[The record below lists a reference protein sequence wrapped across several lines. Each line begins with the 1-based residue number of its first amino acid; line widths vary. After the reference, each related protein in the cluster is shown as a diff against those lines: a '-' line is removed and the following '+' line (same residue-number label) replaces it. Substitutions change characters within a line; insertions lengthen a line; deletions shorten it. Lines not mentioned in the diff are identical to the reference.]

1 MKIALISD
9 IHEDYNNLIRVAR
22 LIEKHHCHEVLCL
35 GDIVGFSVPWYTYYD
50 SRNASLCVRW
60 VKENCRFAIAGNHDL
75 YAVRRIPAAPVR
87 GFVYPENWY
96 LLPFSERSSMAAG
109 DLWLYEDNELSA
121 LLDDDTRD
129 YLLSLPEEITA
140 TYDGIRCLFTHFIQ
154 PDITGSATR
163 FLLTFNDLLPHFRFM
178 QLKECTL
185 GFSGHMHCDGL
196 LKTYHHHDLMSKG
209 FNRKV
214 KLASP
219 DWIGL
224 PSVTGAK
231 NTAGF
236 MIWDTAQQSVEAI
249 SLRKISLK
257 I

>member
-9 IHEDYNNLIRVAR
+9 IHEDYNNLIRAAR
-22 LIEKHHCHEVLCL
+22 LIEKHRCNEVLCL
-35 GDIVGFSVPWYTYYD
+35 GDIVGFSVPWYTYFD
-50 SRNASLCVRW
+50 SRNANLCVRW

-75 YAVRRIPAAPVR
+75 YAVRKIPKASVR
-87 GFVYPENWY
+87 GFVYPQDWY
-96 LLPFSERSSMAAG
+96 RLPFSQRSNMAAG
-109 DLWLYEDNELSA
+109 SLWLYEDNELSA
-121 LLDDDTRD
+121 MLDDDARD
-129 YLLSLPEEITA
+129 YLLNLPEEKIVTF
-140 TYDGIRCLFTHFIQ
+140 DGIRCLFTHFIQ
-154 PDITGSATR
+154 PDTTGSATR
-163 FLLTFNDLLPHFRFM
+163 FLLTFSDLHPHL
-178 QLKECTL
+178 QYIQQKECTL

-196 LKTYHHHDLMSKG
+196 MKTFHHHDLMAKG

-214 KLASP
+214 KTASP

-231 NTAGF
+231 NSAGF
-236 MIWDTAQQSVEAI
+236 LIWDTEQQTVEAV